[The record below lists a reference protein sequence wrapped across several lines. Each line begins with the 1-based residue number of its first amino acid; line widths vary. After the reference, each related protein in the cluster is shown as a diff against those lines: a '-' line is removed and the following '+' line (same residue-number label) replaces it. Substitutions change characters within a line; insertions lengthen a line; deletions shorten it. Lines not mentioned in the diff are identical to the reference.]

1 MSQFSLGAYT
11 VHPEFAI
18 IERRE
23 TNDRGEFRLIDVA
36 PGQYFLRVPP
46 AGKPTDELSRLHAA
60 FYPSVTGLTRAK
72 KFEVRPGEEVRL
84 EDIVLTPSTLK
95 PILVRTIDATGENA
109 RSAPSVSLFGGPTVD
124 PPATI
129 GLVDGVP
136 AIRPDEPGNYKV
148 CTSRVYMVEGPPRF
162 AHAQNAC
169 ADIVYT
175 GDSLEITLTLRKAVA
190 SLTGRVLL
198 EESDGASTVPL
209 AGVDIGG
216 VGVGHGANYG
226 GRSDANGFFK
236 SLTPIPDGPVTMRFL
251 DAPEGYYVASIL
263 QGSRD
268 ALAEGVL
275 VAGED
280 TNLDVRVRK
289 GVGVV
294 TGTVAGTDGKPAD
307 RATIVLIPEG
317 QLARRA
323 DKDNTHRM
331 ATTNLNGTFEVRNII
346 PGRYRVYAMAQM
358 EEGAYLDADVFKPYE
373 DESTP
378 VEISK
383 DARVSLQ
390 LRQISSRE

>member
-1 MSQFSLGAYT
+1 MILLVLLWSALFQAIPQAAPTPVRIQGTVLDAATGMPLSGVAVWIPAIFGEPTSLGPPPVVRPAIRATSGANGVFVLEPPGPGPYEIYASKTGYESWKTGLSADEVRNRVEVVFKLVPLPARGVVAGRAVDAAGRPIVGTTVELLGYTRMSQFSLGAYT

-198 EESDGASTVPL
+198 EEYRWRVHRAV
-209 AGVDIGG
+209 GG
-216 VGVGHGANYG
+216 CRH
-226 GRSDANGFFK
+226 R
-236 SLTPIPDGPVTMRFL
+236 RC
-251 DAPEGYYVASIL
+251 
-263 QGSRD
+263 GSRPRRE
-268 ALAEGVL
+268 L
-275 VAGED
+275 
-280 TNLDVRVRK
+280 R
-289 GVGVV
+289 
-294 TGTVAGTDGKPAD
+294 GK
-307 RATIVLIPEG
+307 
-317 QLARRA
+317 
-323 DKDNTHRM
+323 K
-331 ATTNLNGTFEVRNII
+331 
-346 PGRYRVYAMAQM
+346 
-358 EEGAYLDADVFKPYE
+358 
-373 DESTP
+373 
-378 VEISK
+378 
-383 DARVSLQ
+383 
-390 LRQISSRE
+390 

>member
-1 MSQFSLGAYT
+1 
-11 VHPEFAI
+11 
-18 IERRE
+18 
-23 TNDRGEFRLIDVA
+23 
-36 PGQYFLRVPP
+36 
-46 AGKPTDELSRLHAA
+46 
-60 FYPSVTGLTRAK
+60 
-72 KFEVRPGEEVRL
+72 
-84 EDIVLTPSTLK
+84 
-95 PILVRTIDATGENA
+95 
-109 RSAPSVSLFGGPTVD
+109 
-124 PPATI
+124 
-129 GLVDGVP
+129 
-136 AIRPDEPGNYKV
+136 
-148 CTSRVYMVEGPPRF
+148 
-162 AHAQNAC
+162 
-169 ADIVYT
+169 
-175 GDSLEITLTLRKAVA
+175 
-190 SLTGRVLL
+190 
-198 EESDGASTVPL
+198 
-209 AGVDIGG
+209 
-216 VGVGHGANYG
+216 
-226 GRSDANGFFK
+226 
-236 SLTPIPDGPVTMRFL
+236 MRFL

-268 ALAEGVL
+268 ALAEGFL

-346 PGRYRVYAMAQM
+346 PGRYRVYAMPQM